1 MSKPQKPPQTR
12 HLPQAVQQKEDTER
26 ILFEVPQEK
35 HNAIKAR
42 AALLGMSIKT
52 YVVHAI
58 EKCAVQAKRELAA
71 EPSRKPFEGSRREKR
86 ISIDIPPEQASRI
99 RDGATEFKT
108 VREYVL
114 RCIEIDMRH
123 EDLRG
128 R

>member
-1 MSKPQKPPQTR
+1 MR

-58 EKCAVQAKRELAA
+58 ENCAVQAKRELATD
-71 EPSRKPFEGSRREKR
+71 PSRKPFEGSRREKR